1 MTLAELNRGDS
12 AQIIAIDSKKNSV
25 QRLMV
30 MGLVEGTEIEFLG
43 RSLGGDPIELL
54 IHGSALS
61 LRQTDARNFTV
72 TLAAKKIEA
81 NFYR

>member
-61 LRQTDARNFTV
+61 LRETDARHFTV
-72 TLAAKKIEA
+72 TLAAKK
-81 NFYR
+81 NRG

>member
-1 MTLAELNRGDS
+1 MTLAELSRGDR
-12 AQIIAIDSKKNSV
+12 AQIIAIDSQKNSV

-30 MGLVEGTEIEFLG
+30 MGLVEGIEIEFLG

-61 LRQTDARNFTV
+61 LLQTDARHFTV
-72 TLAAKKIEA
+72 TIADKKDGS
-81 NFYR
+81 

>member
-25 QRLMV
+25 QRLMI

-61 LRQTDARNFTV
+61 LRETDARHFTV
-72 TLAAKKIEA
+72 TLAAKK
-81 NFYR
+81 NRG